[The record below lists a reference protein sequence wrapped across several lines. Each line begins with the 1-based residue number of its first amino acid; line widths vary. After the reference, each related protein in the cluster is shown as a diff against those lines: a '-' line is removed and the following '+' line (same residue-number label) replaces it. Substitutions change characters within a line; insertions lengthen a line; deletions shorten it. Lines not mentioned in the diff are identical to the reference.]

1 MVYRIWNYA
10 YTNTDTILLVILDT
24 TQSIYIFHTTIGAQL
39 RSTSISLLI
48 IFEYLL
54 FEKRL

>member
-24 TQSIYIFHTTIGAQL
+24 TQSLYIFQTTIGAQL
-39 RSTSISLLI
+39 RSASISLLI